1 MKRKNWL
8 LREQLR
14 GCEPTLAA
22 LSFLRT
28 HLYYAHPANLEATT
42 KGDMKNKDYMEMIGV
57 LNTPHEFQ
65 RYSLHEL
72 SITGVQ

>member
-22 LSFLRT
+22 LSFTSTMLILLT
-28 HLYYAHPANLEATT
+28 LYHGLLVMIT
-42 KGDMKNKDYMEMIGV
+42 KLPIRYLHMEV
-57 LNTPHEFQ
+57 
-65 RYSLHEL
+65 YSLSEEF
-72 SITGVQ
+72 TMGVPMWTLVM